1 VILQG
6 KRRRLEVRRAFF
18 PHLKRDAQSKT
29 SETWGAPTTFSSTT
43 TLHQKTDYLATVTA
57 RFGYAWAQGLFYV
70 KGGAAWDKNTYS
82 FNGTATTTSC
92 AVFVPSSPTS
102 GNCTTF
108 NPAVMQSFNFTTGSD
123 SRTGWTAGVGMEWA
137 FTRNFSINAEYDFV
151 DFGTRNIT
159 FNGGRDFP
167 QRHIPP
173 IHQRIEARL

>member
-1 VILQG
+1 
-6 KRRRLEVRRAFF
+6 
-18 PHLKRDAQSKT
+18 
-29 SETWGAPTTFSSTT
+29 
-43 TLHQKTDYLATVTA
+43 VTA
-57 RFGYAWAQGLFYV
+57 RFGYTWAEGLFYV